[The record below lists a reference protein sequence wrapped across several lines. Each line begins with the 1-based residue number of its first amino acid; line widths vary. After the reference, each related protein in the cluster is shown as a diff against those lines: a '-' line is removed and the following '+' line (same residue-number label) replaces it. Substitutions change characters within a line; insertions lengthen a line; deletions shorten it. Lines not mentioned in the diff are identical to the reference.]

1 MINPAVILTAIRR
14 IICRNCLEKLRSGLS
29 LNIYAQVTSQV
40 LVGCFTFEIISP
52 GIRMTF
58 FSFIIRLDV
67 VLYFCHNVTSVVW
80 LFFLVLVFPDINL
93 RHFF

>member
-1 MINPAVILTAIRR
+1 MINPAFILTAIMR
-14 IICRNCLEKLRSGLS
+14 IICQYCLEKLRSGLS

-40 LVGCFTFEIISP
+40 IVRCFTFEIISP

-67 VLYFCHNVTSVVW
+67 VLYFCHNITSVVGC
-80 LFFLVLVFPDINL
+80 FFFAA
-93 RHFF
+93 RFS